1 MTNTITIAPTI
12 TISIQRTQPP
22 EVTNI
27 YYCDQ
32 QLDQVP
38 SVQLSV
44 TTTVQRYFT
53 TLLNES
59 PEISSR
65 KLIKRR

>member
-12 TISIQRTQPP
+12 TISTQRTPPP
-22 EVTNI
+22 EVTNV
-27 YYCDQ
+27 YYHDQ

-59 PEISSR
+59 QEISSR